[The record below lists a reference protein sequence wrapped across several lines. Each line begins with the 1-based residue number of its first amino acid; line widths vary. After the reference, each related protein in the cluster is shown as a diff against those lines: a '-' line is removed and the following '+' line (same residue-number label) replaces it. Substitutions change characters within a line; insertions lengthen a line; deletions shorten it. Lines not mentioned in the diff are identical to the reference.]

1 MAKSFL
7 QSLRGY
13 LLGEATELNLSG
25 NEASP
30 EDVSS
35 HGLTLL
41 GPLDPDPKTTAL
53 AVVEE
58 PAAKAL
64 EKAADLSGSGISVV
78 ELGGTGAYANLL
90 RKQNIQLYRNYAKYS
105 TWVRA
110 AIDYHRRMLGRAAFE
125 ITPIDTTTKPSR
137 RDKQVKAEID
147 KLLRHPNDADESYGM
162 LKEQMI
168 EDYLV
173 VGHGA
178 MRLDLYRDLTVF
190 GMHILD
196 AAKLGFVKAWD
207 GTDRTMPRFC
217 LFKDQSG
224 SIVERYLAHEEVF
237 CLVNRPLSD
246 TKLGFSHVEA
256 LNRTILALLSGDE
269 FLIKQLIQP
278 IPDSLLNLGEGVTKN
293 QVDEFKYQI
302 AQVRD
307 KLAIIGGSKTA
318 QVLRLSGTAEEMKI
332 LDGQE
337 WYVRQVA
344 AIFGMSTAK
353 LKLSVDTSNANT
365 RAMYDDDLEMITG
378 ELTRIEELETST
390 FINRYSYQG
399 EINLEFTYPIMQRKD
414 EKQQADIAKTQTG
427 QAWGSIN
434 EARMRTGEK
443 PLDTTQFPY
452 SDEPIINMG
461 KGAPP
466 LPLSVW
472 VKTVQDYEKNIG
484 KTPTGSPDKEPD
496 PNKQDDGAA
505 DDATATEGD
514 DSTQ

>member
-7 QSLRGY
+7 QSVLETI
-13 LLGEATELNLSG
+13 LGNSTQLNLSG

-30 EDVSS
+30 HAVLS
-35 HGLTLL
+35 HDLTLL
-41 GPLDPDPKTTAL
+41 GKLEPASTITAL

-58 PAAKAL
+58 PAIK
-64 EKAADLSGSGISVV
+64 KDLSKEVDKSGSGISVID
-78 ELGGTGAYANLL
+78 LGGTGAYSNLL

-110 AIDYHRRMLGRAAFE
+110 AIDYHRRMLGRAAYE
-125 ITPIDTTTKPSR
+125 LTPIDTTAKPSR
-137 RDKQVKAEID
+137 RDKQVKAEIE
-147 KLLRHPNDADESYGM
+147 KLWRQANEAEESYGM

-173 VGHGA
+173 VGHGCLE
-178 MRLDLYRDLTVF
+178 LDLNRDLTVR

-196 AAKLGFVKAWD
+196 AARVGFVKGWD
-207 GTDRTMPRFC
+207 GTDRTVPRFC
-217 LFKDQSG
+217 LFKDSSG
-224 SIVERYLAHEEVF
+224 STVERRLAHEQMF

-278 IPDSLLNLGEGVTKN
+278 IPDSLLNLGEGVNKQ

-302 AQVRD
+302 QQVRD

-344 AIFGMSTAK
+344 AIFGISTAK
-353 LKLSVDTSNANT
+353 LKLAVDTSRANT
-365 RAMYDDDLEMITG
+365 ESMYEDDLEMITG

-390 FINRYSYQG
+390 FVNRYSYQG

-414 EKQQADIAKTQTG
+414 EQQQATIAKTQTG
-427 QAWGSIN
+427 QAWAGIN
-434 EARMRTGEK
+434 EARLRTGEK
-443 PLDTTQFPY
+443 PLDVNQFPY
-452 SDEPIINMG
+452 ADEPIINMG
-461 KGAPP
+461 KGSPP
-466 LPLSVW
+466 LPFSVW
-472 VKTVQDYEKNIG
+472 VKTVQEFEKNIG
-484 KTPTGSPDKEPD
+484 KKKPASSPDPEPEETD
-496 PNKQDDGAA
+496 VDETE
-505 DDATATEGD
+505 ATDD
-514 DSTQ
+514 DSPQ